1 MLEREEVEL
10 LPSGLITCLLNSK
23 EVRIMKISPERLTI
37 RLAQEVKEINEL
49 KVIFYVFDENRYKEI
64 TIEKYN
70 LINKGKHEFY
80 VTYVFSIK
88 DEIYL
93 QNVRNAFNNYTRYI
107 RLKAYS
113 DDNDFSNEMVGYPSE
128 KDYDFYEDYIS
139 QKQEWMANLNY
150 DSFNYRIL
158 NSVELAINVD
168 NYELYNKYL
177 NEDIE
182 TFMSNYL
189 KDNFIEKHKLMYK
202 NISRIYV
209 GNEFCHNLFPSK
221 RMLIDIIKKAN
232 NEGLEVTICFT
243 YVRECYIDKIKS
255 IINEIYNWCNEN
267 NKKIEIVINDW
278 GMLKVVENKQ
288 DYLTLC
294 LGVLLNKRKKDP
306 RYIYKN
312 GYNENKALIGDNS
325 LNSKI
330 FSEFLKDNNINR
342 FEYESCGYKLNI
354 AKGNHTLHM
363 PFYVTNTSQYCTLYA
378 KCTRMN
384 RGRQKLVMGCPMYCK
399 DYIFSYP
406 KHLKMVGKYNSLFSF
421 DDTLLHDSKKLEQY
435 INEGI
440 DRILLNF
447 I

>member
-1 MLEREEVEL
+1 MEREEVEL

-378 KCTRMN
+378 KCTGMN

>member
-1 MLEREEVEL
+1 MEREEVEL

-189 KDNFIEKHKLMYK
+189 KDNFIEKHNLMYK

>member
-1 MLEREEVEL
+1 MEREEVEL

-23 EVRIMKISPERLTI
+23 EVRIMKISPEKLTI

-384 RGRQKLVMGCPMYCK
+384 RVRQKLVMGCPMYCK

>member
-1 MLEREEVEL
+1 MEREEVEL

-312 GYNENKALIGDNS
+312 GYNENKA
-325 LNSKI
+325 
-330 FSEFLKDNNINR
+330 
-342 FEYESCGYKLNI
+342 
-354 AKGNHTLHM
+354 
-363 PFYVTNTSQYCTLYA
+363 
-378 KCTRMN
+378 
-384 RGRQKLVMGCPMYCK
+384 
-399 DYIFSYP
+399 
-406 KHLKMVGKYNSLFSF
+406 
-421 DDTLLHDSKKLEQY
+421 
-435 INEGI
+435 
-440 DRILLNF
+440 
-447 I
+447 

>member
-1 MLEREEVEL
+1 MEREEVEL

-158 NSVELAINVD
+158 NSVELVINVD

-384 RGRQKLVMGCPMYCK
+384 RGRQKLVMGCLMYCK

>member
-1 MLEREEVEL
+1 MEREEVEL

-80 VTYVFSIK
+80 VTYVFSVK

-158 NSVELAINVD
+158 NSVELVINVD

>member
-1 MLEREEVEL
+1 MEREEVEL
-10 LPSGLITCLLNSK
+10 LPSGLITCLLNNK
-23 EVRIMKISPERLTI
+23 EVRIMKISPEKLTI
-37 RLAQEVKEINEL
+37 RLAQEVKEIKQL
-49 KVIFYVFDENRYKEI
+49 KVVFYIFDENRYEEI
-64 TIEKYN
+64 IIEKYN
-70 LINKGKHEFY
+70 LINNEKHEFY
-80 VTYVFSIK
+80 ITYVFSIK

-93 QNVRNAFNNYTRYI
+93 QNVRNAFNNYNRYI

-150 DSFNYRIL
+150 DSFNYRVL

-168 NYELYNKYL
+168 NYDLYNKYL

-182 TFMSNYL
+182 TFKRNYL
-189 KDNFIEKHKLMYK
+189 KDNFIEKNKLMYK
-202 NISRIYV
+202 KISRIYV

-243 YVRECYIDKIKS
+243 YVRECYIDKTKA

-312 GYNENKALIGDNS
+312 GYDENEALIGDNS
-325 LNSKI
+325 VNSKI

-342 FEYESCGYKLNI
+342 FEYESCGYKKKTYRWKYDLSCDY
-354 AKGNHTLHM
+354 
-363 PFYVTNTSQYCTLYA
+363 FS
-378 KCTRMN
+378 
-384 RGRQKLVMGCPMYCK
+384 GRFGYDISADL
-399 DYIFSYP
+399 
-406 KHLKMVGKYNSLFSF
+406 
-421 DDTLLHDSKKLEQY
+421 DDHEFL
-435 INEGI
+435 
-440 DRILLNF
+440 
-447 I
+447 

>member
-1 MLEREEVEL
+1 MEREEVEL

-139 QKQEWMANLNY
+139 QKREWMANLNY

-325 LNSKI
+325 KI

>member
-1 MLEREEVEL
+1 MEREEVEL

-342 FEYESCGYKLNI
+342 FEYESCGYKLNV

>member
-1 MLEREEVEL
+1 MEREEVEL

-93 QNVRNAFNNYTRYI
+93 QNVRNDFNNYTRYI

>member
-1 MLEREEVEL
+1 MEREEVEL
-10 LPSGLITCLLNSK
+10 LPSGLITCLLNIK

-37 RLAQEVKEINEL
+37 RLAQEIKEINEL
-49 KVIFYVFDENRYKEI
+49 KVIFHIFDENRYEEI

-70 LINKGKHEFY
+70 LINKEKHEFY
-80 VTYVFSIK
+80 ITYVFSIK
-88 DEIYL
+88 DEAYL
-93 QNVRNAFNNYTRYI
+93 QNVRNTFNNYTRYI
-107 RLKAYS
+107 RLKSYS
-113 DDNDFSNEMVGYPSE
+113 DDNYFSNEMVGYPSE

-139 QKQEWMANLNY
+139 QKQEWMTNLNY
-150 DSFNYRIL
+150 DSFNYSIL
-158 NSVELAINVD
+158 NSVELAINID

-182 TFMSNYL
+182 VFVDNYL
-189 KDNFIEKHKLMYK
+189 KNNFIEKHKLMHK
-202 NISRIYV
+202 NISRIYI

>member
-1 MLEREEVEL
+1 LEREEVEL

>member
-1 MLEREEVEL
+1 MEREEVEL

-80 VTYVFSIK
+80 LTYVFSIK

-221 RMLIDIIKKAN
+221 SMLIDIIKKAN

>member
-1 MLEREEVEL
+1 MEREEVEL
-10 LPSGLITCLLNSK
+10 LPSGLITCLLNST
-23 EVRIMKISPERLTI
+23 EVRIMKISPEKLTI
-37 RLAQEVKEINEL
+37 RLAQEVKDINEL

-80 VTYVFSIK
+80 ITYVFSIK

>member
-1 MLEREEVEL
+1 MEREEVEL

-64 TIEKYN
+64 TIQKYN

>member
-1 MLEREEVEL
+1 MEREEVEL

-158 NSVELAINVD
+158 NSVELVINVD
-168 NYELYNKYL
+168 NYELDNKYL

>member
-1 MLEREEVEL
+1 MEREEVEL

-23 EVRIMKISPERLTI
+23 EVRIMKISPEKLTI

-312 GYNENKALIGDNS
+312 GYNENKALVGDNI

>member
-1 MLEREEVEL
+1 MEREEVEL
-10 LPSGLITCLLNSK
+10 LPSGLITCLFNSK
-23 EVRIMKISPERLTI
+23 EVRIMKISPEKLTI
-37 RLAQEVKEINEL
+37 RLAQEVKGIKEL
-49 KVIFYVFDENRYKEI
+49 KVIFYIFDENRYEEI

-80 VTYVFSIK
+80 ITYVFSIK

-93 QNVRNAFNNYTRYI
+93 QNVRNTFNNYTRYI

-113 DDNDFSNEMVGYPSE
+113 DENDFSNEMVGYPSE

-189 KDNFIEKHKLMYK
+189 KDNFIEKHKFMYK
-202 NISRIYV
+202 KISRIYV

-243 YVRECYIDKIKS
+243 YVRECYIDKTKS

-278 GMLKVVENKQ
+278 GMLKIVENKQ

-312 GYNENKALIGDNS
+312 GYDENKALIGDNS

-378 KCTRMN
+378 KCTTMN
-384 RGRQKLVMGCPMYCK
+384 RGSQKLVMGCPMYCK

-421 DDTLLHDSKKLEQY
+421 DDTLLRDSKKLEQY
-435 INEGI
+435 ITEGI

>member
-1 MLEREEVEL
+1 MEREEVEL

-435 INEGI
+435 INEGT

>member
-1 MLEREEVEL
+1 MEREEVEL
-10 LPSGLITCLLNSK
+10 LPSGLITCLLNIK

-37 RLAQEVKEINEL
+37 RLAQEIKEINEL
-49 KVIFYVFDENRYKEI
+49 KVIFHIFDENRYEEI

-70 LINKGKHEFY
+70 LINKEKHEFY
-80 VTYVFSIK
+80 ITYVFSIK
-88 DEIYL
+88 DEAYL
-93 QNVRNAFNNYTRYI
+93 QNVRNTFNNYTRYI
-107 RLKAYS
+107 RLKSYS
-113 DDNDFSNEMVGYPSE
+113 DDNYFSNEMVGYPSE

>member
-1 MLEREEVEL
+1 MEREEVEL

-158 NSVELAINVD
+158 NSVELVINVD

-312 GYNENKALIGDNS
+312 GYNENKVLIGDNS

>member
-1 MLEREEVEL
+1 MEREEVEL

-158 NSVELAINVD
+158 NSVELAIEAQLCAAFNRGVATEPE
-168 NYELYNKYL
+168 NWYTPSKY
-177 NEDIE
+177 
-182 TFMSNYL
+182 
-189 KDNFIEKHKLMYK
+189 YK
-202 NISRIYV
+202 NSVSNFYAGFFHEHSV
-209 GNEFCHNLFPSK
+209 LGKAYGFCY
-221 RMLIDIIKKAN
+221 DD
-232 NEGLEVTICFT
+232 V
-243 YVRECYIDKIKS
+243 
-255 IINEIYNWCNEN
+255 
-267 NKKIEIVINDW
+267 ND
-278 GMLKVVENKQ
+278 Q
-288 DYLTLC
+288 
-294 LGVLLNKRKKDP
+294 
-306 RYIYKN
+306 
-312 GYNENKALIGDNS
+312 S
-325 LNSKI
+325 
-330 FSEFLKDNNINR
+330 
-342 FEYESCGYKLNI
+342 
-354 AKGNHTLHM
+354 
-363 PFYVTNTSQYCTLYA
+363 
-378 KCTRMN
+378 
-384 RGRQKLVMGCPMYCK
+384 
-399 DYIFSYP
+399 
-406 KHLKMVGKYNSLFSF
+406 
-421 DDTLLHDSKKLEQY
+421 TLLQY
-435 INEGI
+435 DKADALVI
-440 DRILLNF
+440 DLKW
-447 I
+447 

>member
-1 MLEREEVEL
+1 MEREEVEL

-406 KHLKMVGKYNSLFSF
+406 KHLKMVGRYNSIFSF

>member
-1 MLEREEVEL
+1 MEREEVEL

-150 DSFNYRIL
+150 NSFNYRIL

>member
-1 MLEREEVEL
+1 MEREEVEL
-10 LPSGLITCLLNSK
+10 LPSGLITCLLNIK